1 VLAGAVAVTLRG
13 EVVTLRARARDLQ

>member
-13 EVVTLRARARDLQ
+13 EVATLRARSRDLQ